1 MSPHAAKKRL
11 HMVWGIYASFLLAL
25 MVAGFLVLNAF
36 HTSRDRQ
43 IASCERGNA
52 IRAQV
57 DDLGQAFADAKV
69 IVADYIVEAARVRVV
84 SGDPKGA
91 AKRRAAALRL
101 LALDVPP
108 LGTLDCDAVIRS
120 R

>member
-1 MSPHAAKKRL
+1 
-11 HMVWGIYASFLLAL
+11 MVWGVYVSFLLAL

-36 HTSRDRQ
+36 NTSRDRQ
-43 IASCERGNA
+43 IASCERGNE
-52 IRAQV
+52 IRANV
-57 DDLGQAFADAKV
+57 DELAAAFKDAKV
-69 IVADYIVEAARVRVV
+69 IVADYIVQAAHVRVAR
-84 SGDPKGA
+84 GDPTG
-91 AKRRAAALRL
+91 AALRL